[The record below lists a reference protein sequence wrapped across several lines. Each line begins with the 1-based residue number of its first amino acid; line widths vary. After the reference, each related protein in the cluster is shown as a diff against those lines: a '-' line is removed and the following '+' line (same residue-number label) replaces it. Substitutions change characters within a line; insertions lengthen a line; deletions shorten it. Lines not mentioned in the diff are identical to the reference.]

1 MAVTFALTNRKA
13 VVVGN
18 QRKVTGVLTATGTT
32 TDNGDAI
39 TPAVFGLHTLEAL
52 ELEPAID
59 SASNPEAAFLGRFIP
74 NASTVVGGVIVFVTA
89 DGTPG
94 DALPLTVITDG
105 TNVSAA
111 PIFNAT
117 AYGV

>member
-1 MAVTFALTNRKA
+1 MAVTFAVTNRKA
-13 VVVGN
+13 IVTGD
-18 QRKVTGVLTATGTT
+18 QRKVTGTLTATGTT

-39 TPAVFGLHTLEAL
+39 LPSVFGLVLLDSL
-52 ELEPAID
+52 ELEPGLD
-59 SASNPEAAFLGRFIP
+59 SVSNPEASLLARYIP
-74 NASTVVGGVIVFVTA
+74 GTSTAVGGVIVFITA

-111 PIFNAT
+111 PSYQFA